1 MVELNLMSHIIIVG
15 CGRLGAEL
23 SYTLF
28 QQKKQVVVID
38 ENDNAFNNLHPD
50 FLGRR
55 VHGDALNQGVLERAG
70 IEQTHGL
77 AAVTNSDP
85 QNAVVAYLAQNIY
98 HVPRVISR
106 NYVPRLRKI
115 HEIFG
120 LQLISSTSWG
130 IQRIEEIL
138 LQTDL
143 RLIFSAGNGEVEIYE
158 FVIPENLNGKV
169 LEVLITDASCNP
181 VALARYGKAIIPDN
195 TTLLQTGDL
204 IQVSATLDGARILRQ
219 RLKNYGI

>member
-1 MVELNLMSHIIIVG
+1 MSHIIVVG

-23 SYTLF
+23 AYTLF
-28 QQKKQVVVID
+28 QQKTQVVVID

-70 IEQTHGL
+70 IKQADGL

-106 NYVPRLRKI
+106 NYNPQLRKI

-130 IQRIEEIL
+130 AQRIEEIL
-138 LQTDL
+138 LRTDLQTDL
-143 RLIFSAGNGEVEIYE
+143 RLVFSAGNGEVEIYE
-158 FVIPENLNGKV
+158 FIIPDILNGKM
-169 LEVLITDASCNP
+169 LEVLFAGAICYP
-181 VALARYGKAIIPDN
+181 VALTRFGKAIIPDN
-195 TTLLQTGDL
+195 KTILQTGDL

-219 RLKNYGI
+219 RLQGYEV

>member
-1 MVELNLMSHIIIVG
+1 MSHIIIVG

-23 SYTLF
+23 AYSLF

-38 ENDNAFNNLHPD
+38 ENDNAFNNLHAD

-55 VHGDALNQGVLERAG
+55 IHGDALNQEVLERAG
-70 IEQTHGL
+70 IKQAQGL

-106 NYVPRLRKI
+106 SYNPQLRKI

-130 IQRIEEIL
+130 AQRIEEIL

-158 FVIPENLNGKV
+158 VIIPDNLNGKM
-169 LEVLITDASCNP
+169 LEVLFVSASCNP
-181 VALARYGKAIIPDN
+181 VALTRFGKAIIPDN
-195 TTLLQTGDL
+195 KTILQTGDL
-204 IQVSATLDGARILRQ
+204 IQVSATLEGSRILRQ
-219 RLKNYGI
+219 ILQGHDV

>member
-1 MVELNLMSHIIIVG
+1 MSHIIVVG

-23 SYTLF
+23 AYTLF
-28 QQKKQVVVID
+28 QQKTQVVVID

-70 IEQTHGL
+70 IKQAHGL

-98 HVPRVISR
+98 RVPRVISR
-106 NYVPRLRKI
+106 NYNPQLRKI

-130 IQRIEEIL
+130 AQRIEEIL
-138 LQTDL
+138 LHTDLQTDL

-158 FVIPENLNGKV
+158 FIIPDKLNGIM
-169 LEVLITDASCNP
+169 LEVLFAGAICYP
-181 VALARYGKAIIPDN
+181 VALTRFGKAIIPDN
-195 TTLLQTGDL
+195 KTILQTGDM

-219 RLKNYGI
+219 RLQGYEV

>member
-1 MVELNLMSHIIIVG
+1 MSHIIIVG

-23 SYTLF
+23 SYALF

-106 NYVPRLRKI
+106 NYNPQLRKI

-130 IQRIEEIL
+130 VQRIEEIL

-169 LEVLITDASCNP
+169 LEVLIADASCNP
-181 VALARYGKAIIPDN
+181 VALTRYGKAIIPDN

-219 RLKNYGI
+219 RLKNYRI